1 MRNRLNV
8 ATIVVTHE
16 ESQVSLEYV
25 DLTDNFKHDF
35 TSIQFNQGVSVL
47 FVDYGEVRDI
57 IPIYNEIHHE
67 IGVESAVHEPIMCL
81 RLVLVS

>member
-1 MRNRLNV
+1 M
-8 ATIVVTHE
+8 
-16 ESQVSLEYV
+16 
-25 DLTDNFKHDF
+25 
-35 TSIQFNQGVSVL
+35 L

-81 RLVLVS
+81 RLVLALQIPTRIPEKIVVALFSGIVVNSGILVVTGSILFTCK